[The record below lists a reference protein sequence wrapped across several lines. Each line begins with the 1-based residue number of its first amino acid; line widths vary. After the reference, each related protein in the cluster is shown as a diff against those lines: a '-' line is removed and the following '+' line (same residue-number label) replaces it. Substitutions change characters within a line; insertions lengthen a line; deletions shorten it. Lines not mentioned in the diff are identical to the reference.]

1 MAKILFVPL
10 EPARD
15 TMERTPSIIREL
27 LKEHK
32 VIGIPRLAFYGT
44 NKNVIR
50 YILFLRYVRDVV
62 KLGLTRR
69 YNYDVIIVQHEYY
82 LMVWYLIARLLNKPL
97 IWDTF
102 SWKKCFGPEE
112 KSIATKFDG
121 ERFPDHMLIHTRAEM
136 ASPQLLRSF
145 KSTTFI
151 PTSADLDII
160 DRVE

>member
-50 YILFLRYVRDVV
+50 YIRFLRYVRDVV
-62 KLGLTRR
+62 KLGLTRH
-69 YNYDVIIVQHEYY
+69 YNYNVIIVQHEYY
-82 LMVWYLIARLLNKPL
+82 LAEGYLIARLLNKPL
-97 IWDTF
+97 I
-102 SWKKCFGPEE
+102 
-112 KSIATKFDG
+112 
-121 ERFPDHMLIHTRAEM
+121 
-136 ASPQLLRSF
+136 
-145 KSTTFI
+145 
-151 PTSADLDII
+151 
-160 DRVE
+160 